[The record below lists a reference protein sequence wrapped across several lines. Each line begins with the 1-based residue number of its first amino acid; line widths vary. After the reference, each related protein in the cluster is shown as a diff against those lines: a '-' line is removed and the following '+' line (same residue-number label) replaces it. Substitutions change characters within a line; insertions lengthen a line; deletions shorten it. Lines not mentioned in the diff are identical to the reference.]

1 MPDDGSHV
9 TETGRDMSR
18 ELTEFVWLIFSD
30 ETPEYDH
37 LLLRVYGMISRGEQ
51 REVGSHVATFV
62 TNAIAGSDRRQP
74 SVPTNMRYH
83 LTYRVDWD
91 MIAKRMIEMAED
103 LDEVACAYVRTVARS
118 HAIGEVRAY
127 VDTYAALYG
136 TDSLSELIRTM
147 DKIEDPF
154 DPKFPLPKPVR
165 EQADQVCAAA
175 VRAFSPKNSDMGIF
189 RFAYNSEFTSYGDRF
204 ARDYI
209 SELMNR

>member
-1 MPDDGSHV
+1 
-9 TETGRDMSR
+9 MSR

-91 MIAKRMIEMAED
+91 VIAKRMIEMAED
-103 LDEVACAYVRTVARS
+103 LDEVACAYIRTVARS
-118 HAIGEVRAY
+118 HAIGEVRSY
-127 VDTYAALYG
+127 LDTYAELYG
-136 TDSLSELIRTM
+136 TDSLPELIRTM
-147 DKIEDPF
+147 DKLEDPF
-154 DPKFPLPKPVR
+154 DPQFPLPKPIA

-175 VRAFSPKNSDMGIF
+175 VRAFGPKPAYGSVF
-189 RFAYNSEFTSYGDRF
+189 RFAYNSEFTSFGERF

-209 SELMNR
+209 SERMNK

>member
-1 MPDDGSHV
+1 
-9 TETGRDMSR
+9 MSR

-37 LLLRVYGMISRGEQ
+37 LLLRVYGMISRGETAKAIAH
-51 REVGSHVATFV
+51 HVATFV

-91 MIAKRMIEMAED
+91 VIAKRMISAAED
-103 LDEVACAYVRTVARS
+103 LDEVACAYIRTVARS

-147 DKIEDPF
+147 DRLEDPF
-154 DPKFPLPKPVR
+154 DPQFPLPKPVR

-175 VRAFSPKNSDMGIF
+175 VRAFGPKPAYGDVF
-189 RFAYNSEFTSYGDRF
+189 RFAYNSEFTSFGERF

-209 SELMNR
+209 SELMNK

>member
-1 MPDDGSHV
+1 MPDDGSQKN
-9 TETGRDMSR
+9 GRVMTSR
-18 ELTEFVWLIFSD
+18 ELTEFVWLVFTD
-30 ETPEYDH
+30 ETPEYDQ
-37 LLLRVYGMISRGEQ
+37 LLLKVYGMISRGEQ

-62 TNAIAGSDRRQP
+62 TNALAGSDRRQP
-74 SVPTNMRYH
+74 SVPTSMRYH

-91 MIAKRMIEMAED
+91 VITKRMIEMAED
-103 LDEVACAYVRTVARS
+103 LDEVTDAYVRTVARS

-136 TDSLSELIRTM
+136 PDGLSELIRTM

-154 DPKFPLPKPVR
+154 DTKFPLPKPVR

-175 VRAFSPKNSDMGIF
+175 VRAFGPKPAYLRVF
-189 RFAYNSEFTSYGDRF
+189 RFAYETEYVSYGERF

-209 SELMNR
+209 SERMNK

>member
-1 MPDDGSHV
+1 
-9 TETGRDMSR
+9 MSR
-18 ELTEFVWLIFSD
+18 ELTEFVWLVFSD
-30 ETPEYDH
+30 ETPEYDQ

-51 REVGSHVATFV
+51 REVVRYVTTFV

-74 SVPTNMRYH
+74 SVPTSMRYY

-91 MIAKRMIEMAED
+91 VISQRMIKMAGD
-103 LDEVACAYVRTVARS
+103 LQEVACAYIRTVARS
-118 HAIGEVRAY
+118 HAIGEVRSY
-127 VDTYAALYG
+127 LDTYAELYG

-154 DPKFPLPKPVR
+154 DPQFPLPKPIR

-175 VRAFSPKNSDMGIF
+175 VRAFGPEPAYRSVF
-189 RFAYNSEFTSYGDRF
+189 RFAYETEYVSYGERF